1 MLHSLHLSVLVL
13 SELTKE
19 HCLFTGL
26 RKSDEDVI
34 FVVLPEPHELEG
46 GVGADGEVLAHE
58 HARHHDVVLPL
69 LVRLDALVVVV
80 TPVNRAVEHLLD
92 TQATHLVVVLQ
103 DIV

>member
-1 MLHSLHLSVLVL
+1 
-13 SELTKE
+13 
-19 HCLFTGL
+19 
-26 RKSDEDVI
+26 
-34 FVVLPEPHELEG
+34 
-46 GVGADGEVLAHE
+46 
-58 HARHHDVVLPL
+58 VLPL